1 MIDVLIVDDH
11 PVVRDGV
18 AAVVSAEQDMTV
30 AGSVASA
37 EAMQEHIARSKP
49 DVVLLDLSLPGMG
62 GVEAIARLTRT
73 DPGVRVVVFSAH
85 DDRDAMVEAIRAGA
99 RGYVIKGAP
108 GSEIVKAVRDVF
120 AGRSYLHGAAADAV
134 AAALREPRASDGLT
148 PREREVI
155 RLVSEGLSNK
165 QIAQR
170 LGIAER
176 TAKFHVRQIM
186 SKLGADNRAQAVAL
200 ATRRRMM

>member
-1 MIDVLIVDDH
+1 MIRVIIVDDH
-11 PVVRDGV
+11 PIVRDGIASVLEAEADIVV
-18 AAVVSAEQDMTV
+18 AA
-30 AGSVASA
+30 SVASA
-37 EAMQEHIARSKP
+37 EEMLDAVTRDRP
-49 DVVLLDLSLPGMG
+49 DAILLDLALPGMG
-62 GVEAIARLTRT
+62 GVEAISRLRQAGA
-73 DPGVRVVVFSAH
+73 PPVVIFSAH
-85 DDRDAMVEAIRAGA
+85 EDAEAMVEAVRAGA
-99 RGYVIKGAP
+99 RGYVVKGAP
-108 GSEIVKAVRDVF
+108 GAEIIAAIREVA
-120 AGRSYLHGAAADAV
+120 AGGSYFRGAAANAI
-134 AAALREPRASDGLT
+134 AREVRSPRDPDGLT

-200 ATRRRMM
+200 ATRRRLL

>member
-1 MIDVLIVDDH
+1 MIRVIIVDDH
-11 PVVRDGV
+11 PIVRDGIASVLETEADIVV
-18 AAVVSAEQDMTV
+18 AASIGSAEEML
-30 AGSVASA
+30 
-37 EAMQEHIARSKP
+37 
-49 DVVLLDLSLPGMG
+49 DVVTRDRPDAILLDLALPGMG
-62 GVEAIARLTRT
+62 GVEAISRLRQAGA
-73 DPGVRVVVFSAH
+73 PPVVIFSANE
-85 DDRDAMVEAIRAGA
+85 DAEAMVEAVRGGA
-99 RGYVIKGAP
+99 RGYVVKGAP
-108 GSEIVKAVRDVF
+108 GAEIVAAIREVA
-120 AGRSYLHGAAADAV
+120 AGGSYFRGAAANAI
-134 AAALREPRASDGLT
+134 AREVRSPRDPDGLT

-200 ATRRRMM
+200 ATRRRLL

>member
-1 MIDVLIVDDH
+1 MIRVIIVDDH
-11 PVVRDGV
+11 PIVRDGIASVLEAEPDIVV
-18 AAVVSAEQDMTV
+18 AA
-30 AGSVASA
+30 SVASA
-37 EAMQEHIARSKP
+37 EEMLDAVTRDRP
-49 DVVLLDLSLPGMG
+49 DVILLDLALPGMG
-62 GVEAIARLTRT
+62 GVEAISRLRQAGA
-73 DPGVRVVVFSAH
+73 PPVVIFSAH
-85 DDRDAMVEAIRAGA
+85 EDAEAMVEAVRAGA
-99 RGYVIKGAP
+99 RGYVVKGAP
-108 GSEIVKAVRDVF
+108 GAEIIAAIREVA
-120 AGRSYLHGAAADAV
+120 AGGSYFRGAAANAI
-134 AAALREPRASDGLT
+134 AREVRSPRDPDGLT

-200 ATRRRMM
+200 ATRRRLL

>member
-1 MIDVLIVDDH
+1 MIRVIIVDDH
-11 PVVRDGV
+11 PIVRDGIASV
-18 AAVVSAEQDMTV
+18 LETEADIVVGASVGSAEEMLAAV
-30 AGSVASA
+30 
-37 EAMQEHIARSKP
+37 ARDRP
-49 DVVLLDLSLPGMG
+49 DAILLDLALPGIG
-62 GVEAIARLTRT
+62 GIEAIARLRQAGA
-73 DPGVRVVVFSAH
+73 PPVVIFSAH
-85 DDRDAMVEAIRAGA
+85 EDAEAMVEAVRAGA
-99 RGYVIKGAP
+99 RGYVVKGAP
-108 GSEIVKAVRDVF
+108 GGEIIAAIREVA
-120 AGRSYLHGAAADAV
+120 AGGSYFRGAAANAI
-134 AAALREPRASDGLT
+134 AREVRSPHDPDGLT

-200 ATRRRMM
+200 ATRRRLL

>member
-1 MIDVLIVDDH
+1 MIRLIIVDDH
-11 PVVRDGV
+11 PIVRDGIASVLEAETDIVV
-18 AAVVSAEQDMTV
+18 AASVGSAEDMLAAV
-30 AGSVASA
+30 A
-37 EAMQEHIARSKP
+37 RDRP
-49 DVVLLDLSLPGMG
+49 DAILLDLALPGMD
-62 GVEAIARLTRT
+62 GVEAIARLRQVGA
-73 DPGVRVVVFSAH
+73 PPVVIFSAH
-85 DDRDAMVEAIRAGA
+85 EDAEAMIEAVRAGA

-108 GSEIVKAVRDVF
+108 GSEIVSAIREV
-120 AGRSYLHGAAADAV
+120 ASGGSYFRGAAANAI
-134 AAALREPRASDGLT
+134 AREVRSPRDPDGLT

-155 RLVSEGLSNK
+155 RLVGEGLSNK

-200 ATRRRMM
+200 ATRRGLL